1 MKKVREVFVIYNP
14 YDKGYYDGLGYFK
27 GILFCKKYSDKETA
41 ILDIEKILDNSN
53 GKTFLK
59 IESFHTFS

>member
-14 YDKGYYDGLGYFK
+14 YDNGYYDGVGYFK
-27 GILFCKKYSDKETA
+27 HILFCKTYDTKENA
-41 ILDIEKILDNSN
+41 VLEIEKILNNSN

-59 IESFHTFS
+59 IETFHTYS